1 MKNKIFFQHDY
12 TLKFRPDIYIPNN
25 FYNSIKLLENNN
37 LEMLFNSEFC
47 YFGRYKI
54 MSHICNLIFCYG
66 KYNYGEIKHHSKYTR
81 QIFSHE
87 VDYLELAKMWNC
99 WYESPEVQLFE
110 HVLEYCYLNNIN
122 YDKLSPNF
130 GEVCIFEDRK
140 LEVIWDNKIYTNN
153 KMIQIPVCNGELVDK
168 LTILE
173 IKKNK
178 MTGDKLEN
186 VTKEYDLLYPYLVQI
201 GLSREHEL
209 FKKLYD
215 INLEF
220 WEYHDWQ
227 RERWRLLE
235 NANFIDIELFKRNR
249 DEHILNDER
258 ARIKK
263 EINKLTN
270 SEIIEEKLFIS
281 YHI

>member
-1 MKNKIFFQHDY
+1 
-12 TLKFRPDIYIPNN
+12 
-25 FYNSIKLLENNN
+25 
-37 LEMLFNSEFC
+37 
-47 YFGRYKI
+47 
-54 MSHICNLIFCYG
+54 
-66 KYNYGEIKHHSKYTR
+66 
-81 QIFSHE
+81 
-87 VDYLELAKMWNC
+87 
-99 WYESPEVQLFE
+99 
-110 HVLEYCYLNNIN
+110 
-122 YDKLSPNF
+122 
-130 GEVCIFEDRK
+130 
-140 LEVIWDNKIYTNN
+140 
-153 KMIQIPVCNGELVDK
+153 MIIVPVCNGELVDK

-173 IKKNK
+173 IKKTK

-186 VTKEYDLLYPYLVQI
+186 VTKEYDLLYPYLIQI
-201 GLSREHEL
+201 GLSIEHEL

-227 RERWRLLE
+227 RERWRLLTDD
-235 NANFIDIELFKRNR
+235 NFIDIELFKRNR
-249 DEHILNDER
+249 NEHILNDER

>member
-1 MKNKIFFQHDY
+1 
-12 TLKFRPDIYIPNN
+12 
-25 FYNSIKLLENNN
+25 
-37 LEMLFNSEFC
+37 
-47 YFGRYKI
+47 
-54 MSHICNLIFCYG
+54 
-66 KYNYGEIKHHSKYTR
+66 
-81 QIFSHE
+81 
-87 VDYLELAKMWNC
+87 
-99 WYESPEVQLFE
+99 
-110 HVLEYCYLNNIN
+110 
-122 YDKLSPNF
+122 
-130 GEVCIFEDRK
+130 
-140 LEVIWDNKIYTNN
+140 
-153 KMIQIPVCNGELVDK
+153 MIIVPVCNGELVDK

-173 IKKNK
+173 IKKTK

-186 VTKEYDLLYPYLVQI
+186 VTKEYDLLYPYLIQI
-201 GLSREHEL
+201 GLSIEHEL

-227 RERWRLLE
+227 RERWRLLTDD
-235 NANFIDIELFKRNR
+235 NFIDIELFKRNR